1 MKKSKGGQLKRRTI
15 EEGAENMLK
24 EEFMNDVN
32 NKEGD
37 ILEIDMLEDAQ
48 NGEKYYL
55 LKMKDGMKELVL
67 LDAETVNYAKSDN
80 TLDELISE
88 HVGGKYGKKGGMN
101 VGQLATVV
109 AKTPLAAQM
118 KNAASNEF
126 NRQAEIMKKKAEEE
140 AKKRVE
146 TIMNQQI
153 PFDEGKIK
161 AILNK
166 LDEKKIK
173 DLMEGIKHLI
183 EDMDDETKEQVK
195 SGDKEVIM
203 KLIMEN
209 IMKNPELRK
218 LLIGKLRQELTKNPE
233 MRKFAM
239 EVIKGSISG
248 GDHFDKSENEVEA
261 LKRLYNDENPE
272 KLNEI
277 MMDPKESLESK
288 RAAQQLL
295 MKKYL

>member
-1 MKKSKGGQLKRRTI
+1 
-15 EEGAENMLK
+15 
-24 EEFMNDVN
+24 
-32 NKEGD
+32 
-37 ILEIDMLEDAQ
+37 
-48 NGEKYYL
+48 
-55 LKMKDGMKELVL
+55 
-67 LDAETVNYAKSDN
+67 
-80 TLDELISE
+80 
-88 HVGGKYGKKGGMN
+88 MN
-101 VGQLATVV
+101 VGQLATAV

-140 AKKRVE
+140 AKKRVG

-153 PFDEGKIK
+153 PFDEGTIK
-161 AILNK
+161 VILNK

-233 MRKFAM
+233 MQTLAL
-239 EVIKGSISG
+239 EVMKSSMKG

-261 LKRLYNDENPE
+261 LKRLYSDKDYK
-272 KLNEI
+272 KLDEI
-277 MMDPKESLESK
+277 MKDSKESMESRK
-288 RAAQQLL
+288 AAQQLL
-295 MKKYL
+295 MEKYL